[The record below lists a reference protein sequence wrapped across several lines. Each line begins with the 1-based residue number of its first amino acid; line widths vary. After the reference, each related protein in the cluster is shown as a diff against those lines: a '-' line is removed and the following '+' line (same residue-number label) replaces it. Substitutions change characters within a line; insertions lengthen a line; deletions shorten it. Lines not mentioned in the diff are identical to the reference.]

1 MNVETA
7 NRLVT
12 LRKRA
17 GLSQEDLADKIGVSR
32 QAVSKWERAESS
44 PDTDNLIA
52 LAGIYGIRIDDM
64 LNRDT
69 AATETNEAAATSP
82 EKQNRF
88 LWASFPYPII
98 VTIVFFLLL
107 FDIIPNNN
115 FPAWLVFLTIPIWGF
130 FFTKG
135 KGGKSKHR
143 RDEASDSKKRY
154 DSWLDE

>member
-7 NRLVT
+7 SRLVA

-17 GLSQEDLADKIGVSR
+17 GMSQEELADKIGVSR

-52 LAGIYGIRIDDM
+52 LARMYGVKVDDM
-64 LNRDT
+64 LNQDVSPNYDIE
-69 AATETNEAAATSP
+69 ASGNE
-82 EKQNRF
+82 QGRQIN
-88 LWASFPYPII
+88 WASFPYPII
-98 VTIVFFLLL
+98 VTIFFFLIL
-107 FDIIPNNN
+107 FDVVVVP

-135 KGGKSKHR
+135 KGDKKSHGEESSTATEKKSS
-143 RDEASDSKKRY
+143 RDDWMN
-154 DSWLDE
+154 D